1 MWRPVVILGLKK
13 AYRAFDTGAFLCIPF
28 LHMIFF
34 IILPSHVYYCQLRS
48 CYCDNRKTNE
58 LIVFLDPAT
67 SKKKLIIFVS
77 ITGMNFIQMFV
88 VKPVYDL
95 HALHA

>member
-1 MWRPVVILGLKK
+1 MYSVF
-13 AYRAFDTGAFLCIPF
+13 AYDF
-28 LHMIFF
+28 FF
-34 IILPSHVYYCQLRS
+34 IILPSHVNYCQLRS

-77 ITGMNFIQMFV
+77 ITGMNFIQTFV

-95 HALHA
+95 HVLHA